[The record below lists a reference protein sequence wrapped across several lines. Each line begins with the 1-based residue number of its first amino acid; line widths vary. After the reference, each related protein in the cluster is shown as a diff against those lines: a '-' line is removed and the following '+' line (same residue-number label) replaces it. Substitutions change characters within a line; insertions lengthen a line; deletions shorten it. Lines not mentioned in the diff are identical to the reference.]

1 MSFCKRP
8 LADAREV
15 IVMQLQLP
23 DLMIRKECDAVSMD
37 AVARARLIDLMA
49 RVVVAVFREEGGSND
64 RSRIKSQDQTG
75 APGSQGDC
83 VSSAVQ
89 RETSAAE
96 YGKSAPPVCG
106 GGTGARSGLETGRDH
121 Q

>member
-1 MSFCKRP
+1 MTFCKRP

-15 IVMQLQLP
+15 IVMQLHLP
-23 DLMIRKECDAVSMD
+23 GLMIRKECDAVSMD
-37 AVARARLIDLMA
+37 AVARAQLIDLMA

-64 RSRIKSQDQTG
+64 RSRIQSQDQTG

-83 VSSAVQ
+83 VPSAVQ
-89 RETSAAE
+89 RETSPTE
-96 YGKSAPPVCG
+96 YGKSTSPVCG
-106 GGTGARSGLETGRDH
+106 SRTGTRSGLEAGRDH